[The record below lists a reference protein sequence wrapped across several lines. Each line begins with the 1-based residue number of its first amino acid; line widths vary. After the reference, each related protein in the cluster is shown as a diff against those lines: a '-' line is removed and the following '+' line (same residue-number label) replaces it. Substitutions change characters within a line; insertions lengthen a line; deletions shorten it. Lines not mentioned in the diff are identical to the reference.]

1 MTDNTAYLQTKISQL
16 DTEID
21 KHEALIEALREKR
34 QSYEEQLPAAEF
46 EDEAIASVR
55 EVAAS
60 FSGKPATPPAASST
74 EPAE

>member
-16 DTEID
+16 DTEIE
-21 KHEALIEALREKR
+21 KHEALIDALHERR
-34 QSYEEQLPAAEF
+34 RSYEEQLPAAEF
-46 EDEAIASVR
+46 EDEATANVR

-60 FSGKPATPPAASST
+60 FGGTPATPPATSSI